1 MTEIR
6 VTYSGLIAFV
16 IGIISVISGLVVT
29 VVITRSLTS
38 FEYGTWTLILN
49 LIGYVIILEP
59 IISYWATREI
69 ARKTESGTTAVLSSG
84 IFSCLGILI
93 YVIILTVVVMQ
104 TDASFDIM
112 FYAIILVPIIFI
124 NSSHISQNFN
134 FFILIFII
142 C

>member
-84 IFSCLGILI
+84 I
-93 YVIILTVVVMQ
+93 
-104 TDASFDIM
+104 
-112 FYAIILVPIIFI
+112 
-124 NSSHISQNFN
+124 SHV
-134 FFILIFII
+134 
-142 C
+142 

>member
-49 LIGYVIILEP
+49 LIGYVIILN
-59 IISYWATREI
+59 
-69 ARKTESGTTAVLSSG
+69 
-84 IFSCLGILI
+84 IFYLLP
-93 YVIILTVVVMQ
+93 VIHL
-104 TDASFDIM
+104 F
-112 FYAIILVPIIFI
+112 
-124 NSSHISQNFN
+124 
-134 FFILIFII
+134 
-142 C
+142 